1 MKRDDKILT
10 NEEIPLL
17 KYLIKSLEELDLDL
31 EDSYREGNHEK
42 FDSTKKLMLKIQ
54 EKISDIIK

>member
-1 MKRDDKILT
+1 MKREDRILT

-17 KYLIKSLEELDLDL
+17 EHLIKSMGELDLDL
-31 EDSYREGNHEK
+31 EDSYREGNHVK

-54 EKISDIIK
+54 EKISEIVR

>member
-17 KYLIKSLEELDLDL
+17 EHLIKSLEELDLDL
-31 EDSYREGNHEK
+31 EDSYREGDHEK
-42 FDSTKKLMLKIQ
+42 FDNTKKLMLKIQ
-54 EKISDIIK
+54 EKISDITK

>member
-17 KYLIKSLEELDLDL
+17 EHLIKSLEELDLDL
-31 EDSYREGNHEK
+31 EDSYREGDHGK
-42 FDSTKKLMLKIQ
+42 FDNTKKLMLKIQ
-54 EKISDIIK
+54 EKISEIIK